1 MTDNSKMNI
10 YEILDRFNEEV
21 DFKGLD
27 NSGKTTNE
35 RDDVI
40 TRQTFNNWLR
50 EYNQKN
56 TRKIRSKRIDQ
67 FNNEWFSRDIEK
79 LIETPSIQKR
89 LSAAYLR
96 ATVPS
101 FSGFETSKRVS
112 KKYAE
117 SFFDGQSEDLEEA
130 LRFRVDN
137 LIADIIKENFILKF
151 KNKSIDILNYLDK
164 DKIIDEF
171 IAMEKVVDEAFNIED
186 GLYTTFVIDQTGKV
200 SGSQQIELPPT
211 NYFLK

>member
-27 NSGKTTNE
+27 NIGKTTDE

-50 EYNQKN
+50 EYNQTN

-67 FNNEWFSRDIEK
+67 FNNEWFRLDIEK
-79 LIETPSIQKR
+79 LIKTPRIQKR

-101 FSGFETSKRVS
+101 FSGVETSKRVS
-112 KKYAE
+112 RKYAE
-117 SFFDGQSEDLEEA
+117 SFFDGQSEDLEKA
-130 LRFRVDN
+130 MRFRVDN
-137 LIADIIKENFILKF
+137 LIADIIKGNFILKF
-151 KNKSIDILNYLDK
+151 KNKSIDILDYIDK
-164 DKIIDEF
+164 DKIINEF
-171 IAMEKVVDEAFNIED
+171 IAMEKVADEAFNIED
-186 GLYTTFVIDQTGKV
+186 GLYTTFVIDQTGEVRESK
-200 SGSQQIELPPT
+200 QMELPTT

>member
-21 DFKGLD
+21 NFVGLD
-27 NSGKTTNE
+27 NTGKITDE

-50 EYNQKN
+50 EYNQTN
-56 TRKIRSKRIDQ
+56 TRKIKSKQIDQ
-67 FNNEWFSRDIEK
+67 HNNEWFRADIEK
-79 LIETPSIQKR
+79 LIKTPRIQKR
-89 LSAAYLR
+89 LRAAYLR
-96 ATVPS
+96 ATRPLVNGLES
-101 FSGFETSKRVS
+101 SKRVS
-112 KKYAE
+112 KKYVE

-130 LRFRVDN
+130 MQLRIDSFID
-137 LIADIIKENFILKF
+137 DIIKGNFILKF
-151 KNKSIDILNYLDK
+151 KNSSIDILDYIDK
-164 DKIIDEF
+164 NKVINEF
-171 IAMEKVVDEAFNIED
+171 IEMEKVIDEAFNIED

-200 SGSQQIELPPT
+200 SGSQQVELPST